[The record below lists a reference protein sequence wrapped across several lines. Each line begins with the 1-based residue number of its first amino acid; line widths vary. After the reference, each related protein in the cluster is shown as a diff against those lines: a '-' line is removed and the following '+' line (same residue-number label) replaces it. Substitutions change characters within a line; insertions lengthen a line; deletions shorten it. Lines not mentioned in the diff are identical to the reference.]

1 MPSITI
7 HDLDDALATL
17 IRARARD
24 EGTSLNQ
31 TIKRL
36 LESALGVRPP
46 APTNR
51 KHFEKFCG
59 MWSKAQANEFAK
71 ATKDFERVDPRDW

>member
-7 HDLDDALATL
+7 HDLDDSLATL
-17 IRARARD
+17 IRAKARS
-24 EGTSLNQ
+24 EGASLNQ

-46 APTNR
+46 TPTNR
-51 KHFEKFCG
+51 KHFERFCG
-59 MWSKAQANEFAK
+59 MWSKAQAAEFAK